1 MSPEAPDLKQ
11 IFETVVPFA
20 ARSGIKAIEIS
31 ASNNKIMMPLAPNVN
46 HVGTMYAGAL
56 FTVAE
61 MMGGAVAM
69 STFGPLG
76 LIPIV
81 KGLNIRFLKPTRT
94 DVTVEYSMSKEETEK
109 VIKEADETG
118 KGNYVLK
125 LEIKDANGV
134 VVASSEGF
142 YQVRKMQ

>member
-1 MSPEAPDLKQ
+1 MSSEGPDLKK
-11 IFETVVPFA
+11 IFETVIPFA

-31 ASNNKIMMPLAPNVN
+31 KTYNKIMMPLAPNIN
-46 HVGTMYAGAL
+46 HVGSMYAGAL

-76 LIPIV
+76 LVPIV
-81 KGLNIRFLKPTRT
+81 KGLNIRFLKPART
-94 DVTVEYSMSKEETEK
+94 DVTVEYTMTEEEVQR
-109 VIKEADETG
+109 VIKEAEETG

-125 LEIKDANGV
+125 LEIKDINGV
-134 VVASSEGF
+134 VVATSEGF

>member
-1 MSPEAPDLKQ
+1 MAPEPPDLRK

-31 ASNNKIMMPLAPNVN
+31 ASKNKIMMPLAPNIN

-76 LIPIV
+76 LVPIV
-81 KGLNIRFLKPTRT
+81 KGLNIRFVKPARS
-94 DVTVEYSMSKEETEK
+94 DVTVEYTMTEEETKK
-109 VIKEADETG
+109 VIDEAESTG

-125 LEIKDANGV
+125 LEIKDKDGV
-134 VVASSEGF
+134 VVATSEGF

>member
-1 MSPEAPDLKQ
+1 MSPEGPDLKK
-11 IFETVVPFA
+11 IFETVIPFA

-31 ASNNKIMMPLAPNVN
+31 KTYNKIMMPLAPNIN
-46 HVGTMYAGAL
+46 HVGSMYAGAL

-76 LIPIV
+76 LVPIV
-81 KGLNIRFLKPTRT
+81 KGLNIRFLKPART
-94 DVTVEYSMSKEETEK
+94 DVTVEYTMTEDEVQR
-109 VIKEADETG
+109 VIKEAEETG

-125 LEIKDANGV
+125 LEIKDMNGV
-134 VVASSEGF
+134 VVATSEGF

>member
-1 MSPEAPDLKQ
+1 MSPEGPDLKK
-11 IFETVVPFA
+11 IFETVIPFA

-31 ASNNKIMMPLAPNVN
+31 RNYNKIMMPLAPNIN
-46 HVGTMYAGAL
+46 HVGSMYAGAL

-69 STFGPLG
+69 TTFGPLG
-76 LIPIV
+76 LVPIV
-81 KGLNIRFLKPTRT
+81 KGLNIRFLKPART
-94 DVTVEYSMSKEETEK
+94 DVTVEYTMTEEEVQR
-109 VIKEADETG
+109 VIKEAEETG

-125 LEIKDANGV
+125 LEIKDTNGV
-134 VVASSEGF
+134 VVATSEGF

>member
-1 MSPEAPDLKQ
+1 MSLEGPDLKK
-11 IFETVVPFA
+11 IFETVIPFA

-31 ASNNKIMMPLAPNVN
+31 KTYNKIMMPLAANIN
-46 HVGTMYAGAL
+46 HVGSMYAGAL

-69 STFGPLG
+69 TTFGPLG
-76 LIPIV
+76 LVPIV
-81 KGLNIRFLKPTRT
+81 KGLNIRFLKPART
-94 DVTVEYSMSKEETEK
+94 DVTVEYTMTEEEVQR
-109 VIKEADETG
+109 VIKEAEETG

-134 VVASSEGF
+134 VVATSEGF